1 VNRFFKRH
9 GEGDL
14 ERRLRNERPE
24 PSAELMRALSERMAA
39 EPVARRPRRARLA
52 VSGIA
57 FAAVVAAFG
66 AFGGIGY
73 AANAAKSVV
82 VATKTAVVAPVQ
94 VKQSSTQPGASNNV
108 VSSNNEGNKGSDEHG
123 NKGDDDGDDDSSGEE
138 YGHKKHLCHKPGP
151 HEQTLSVDS
160 NAVPAHLDHGDY
172 LGYCHHH
179 HHHDDD

>member
-14 ERRLRNERPE
+14 EQRLRSERPE

-39 EPVARRPRRARLA
+39 EPAARRPRRTRVA

-57 FAAVVAAFG
+57 LAAVVAAFG

-82 VATKTAVVAPVQ
+82 VATKTAVVAPAQ
-94 VKQSSTQPGASNNV
+94 VKQSSTQPGVSNN
-108 VSSNNEGNKGSDEHG
+108 VSSNNEANNS
-123 NKGDDDGDDDSSGEE
+123 NDSSDDE
-138 YGHKKHLCHKPGP
+138 YGTKVTLCHNPGA
-151 HEQTLSVDS
+151 HQHTISVNS
-160 NAVPAHLDHGDY
+160 NSVPAHLAQGDT
-172 LGYCHHH
+172 LGSCT
-179 HHHDDD
+179 